1 MGLLQQGCP
10 RRRARPENGAAG
22 DGGSRGDASFPQ
34 AAHGLGAAGSA
45 SSAVARN
52 GSSSSSLL
60 SRRLRRSSAVEMRRE
75 WERRRA
81 RERQPLCG
89 EVAGGTAAEGAA
101 VFCCFPFTVVELV
114 VLAAVRVP
122 AAPFEVALPPRPLG
136 LVVVGGSERKRSKA
150 GEAKRRRGEAQG
162 PCAAALKAAHLA
174 PDELARL
181 MLHHCSMGAAAIPSP
196 FPSIACRW
204 GEAAVDASAPL
215 GLVGSGGVVLHHLC
229 PPHEGLGG

>member
-1 MGLLQQGCP
+1 MSAGHVITLSFPFSLSVSLLPHSRSLSQGMGLLQQGCP

-22 DGGSRGDASFPQ
+22 DAGSRGDASFPQ

-45 SSAVARN
+45 SSAAARN

-60 SRRLRRSSAVEMRRE
+60 SRRLRRSSAVEMMRE

-81 RERQPLCG
+81 RERQPLGG
-89 EVAGGTAAEGAA
+89 EVAGGTAAECAA

-136 LVVVGGSERKRSKA
+136 LVVGGGSERKRSKA

-162 PCAAALKAAHLA
+162 PYAAALKAAHLA

-196 FPSIACRW
+196 FPSIAW
-204 GEAAVDASAPL
+204 
-215 GLVGSGGVVLHHLC
+215 
-229 PPHEGLGG
+229 

>member
-10 RRRARPENGAAG
+10 WRRARPENGAAS

-45 SSAVARN
+45 SSAAARN

-75 WERRRA
+75 WERR
-81 RERQPLCG
+81 PLCG
-89 EVAGGTAAEGAA
+89 EVAGGTAAECAA

-122 AAPFEVALPPRPLG
+122 TAPFEVALPPRPLS
-136 LVVVGGSERKRSKA
+136 LVVVGGSERKQSKA

-162 PCAAALKAAHLA
+162 PYAAALKVAHLA
-174 PDELARL
+174 PDELACL
-181 MLHHCSMGAAAIPSP
+181 MLHHCSMGAAAIPSS
-196 FPSIACRW
+196 FPSIAW
-204 GEAAVDASAPL
+204 
-215 GLVGSGGVVLHHLC
+215 
-229 PPHEGLGG
+229 